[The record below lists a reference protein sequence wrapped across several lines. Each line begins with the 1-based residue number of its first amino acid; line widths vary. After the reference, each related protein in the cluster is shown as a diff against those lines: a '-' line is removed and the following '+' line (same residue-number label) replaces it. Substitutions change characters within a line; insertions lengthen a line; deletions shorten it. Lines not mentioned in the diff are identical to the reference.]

1 MESKKPTMLE
11 NFASPLKSANH
22 FIKASF
28 GGFAGSGKTRT
39 ATEFIIGCYKEMNL
53 KKPILFIDNEKG
65 SRFLIPIFEKAGIKI
80 FVKDTIYLADIIQSF
95 DLIKNG
101 EVDFLFMD
109 SLTKVW
115 YQFIKEY
122 KAKNGNKSFMTLQDW
137 GKVLPDW
144 QEKFSNRFVDLNG
157 NCVFTGRGGYTY
169 DMEENEETKKK
180 EFTKS
185 GVKMKLAG
193 ETPFEPDINVWM
205 ELCQEMEEGKL
216 KVWREAQIMKDR
228 SGTIDGKTF
237 KNPTYSD
244 FAPVVRFI
252 LSTPI
257 GEVAGSHNQDSMA
270 PTENFESQNRRD
282 QRDIELEKIQSLFD
296 ENHIGSQ
303 GKDEKE
309 LKIAILKKIFNTS
322 SKTEIEK
329 MQPERLRACRESMEL
344 LFEEWQLLTDHVG
357 RMNFVKNFE
366 PSFLFNPAK

>member
-1 MESKKPTMLE
+1 
-11 NFASPLKSANH
+11 
-22 FIKASF
+22 
-28 GGFAGSGKTRT
+28 
-39 ATEFIIGCYKEMNL
+39 
-53 KKPILFIDNEKG
+53 
-65 SRFLIPIFEKAGIKI
+65 
-80 FVKDTIYLADIIQSF
+80 
-95 DLIKNG
+95 
-101 EVDFLFMD
+101 
-109 SLTKVW
+109 
-115 YQFIKEY
+115 
-122 KAKNGNKSFMTLQDW
+122 
-137 GKVLPDW
+137 
-144 QEKFSNRFVDLNG
+144 
-157 NCVFTGRGGYTY
+157 
-169 DMEENEETKKK
+169 
-180 EFTKS
+180 
-185 GVKMKLAG
+185 
-193 ETPFEPDINVWM
+193 M